1 MFLNVALS
9 LNQNKTKIYCC
20 YGCRVVEH
28 RVEAETCIY
37 LSLNETKI
45 KMSSSSSSSISDD
58 SDTPELSNKVHGDK
72 EESDY
77 VEDDGEFDI
86 EKVIEHI
93 KNRNKKKK
101 KGRKSQWSTQL
112 TNDLVDI
119 ILSDENLKEKLVF
132 TNVKNAKNGE
142 YYGTVIK
149 EMKNRCESNG
159 SAEFVFSVKQ
169 TRDKFKRCIGT
180 CRNAAMKIKKESG
193 IKRFQEEKGLG
204 AWFPQLFSVCKS
216 MDNCQPEQ
224 TIEPGLSDDDA
235 NEEDKSS
242 GHNTSNESST
252 SCANISASSCPNTS
266 TTSKRTF
273 VPIHETSKKPKR
285 CSSKDV
291 LFETM
296 NSIHEALSNDPT
308 KDLIDY
314 MKEEAK
320 QQKTRDDAFLKLM
333 ERIFPPN
340 PAPLHFQ
347 FLVLTAATT

>member
-1 MFLNVALS
+1 
-9 LNQNKTKIYCC
+9 
-20 YGCRVVEH
+20 
-28 RVEAETCIY
+28 
-37 LSLNETKI
+37 
-45 KMSSSSSSSISDD
+45 
-58 SDTPELSNKVHGDK
+58 
-72 EESDY
+72 
-77 VEDDGEFDI
+77 
-86 EKVIEHI
+86 
-93 KNRNKKKK
+93 
-101 KGRKSQWSTQL
+101 
-112 TNDLVDI
+112 
-119 ILSDENLKEKLVF
+119 
-132 TNVKNAKNGE
+132 
-142 YYGTVIK
+142 
-149 EMKNRCESNG
+149 
-159 SAEFVFSVKQ
+159 
-169 TRDKFKRCIGT
+169 
-180 CRNAAMKIKKESG
+180 MKIKKESG

-204 AWFPQLFSVCKS
+204 AWFQQLFSVCKS

-340 PAPLHFQ
+340 PATPLLPPQ
-347 FLVLTAATT
+347 FPPQLPTYPYYNFLSEGSVPMTSNNRQQEQQQYPTSSNQQQQYSYQQQQH